1 MILNYRVIK
10 NLLVCQLWAWWV
22 WWDGE
27 VRLLES
33 VTVSWICL
41 VVPLRLAWWMKRIEV
56 GCDQNSLQSETA
68 ILFYSKP
75 KSEHGRLQLSVGQIS
90 LSRLS
95 DSETV
100 NQACTHIDGRNF
112 KIIGCI
118 EMHTGVQTFSLRE
131 LPISSCPRP
140 RQQWPTVTKSDS
152 DSQLQIERH
161 CEALWASWLISW
173 FSSLSSKLLAT
184 CQWSHWFSVLVT
196 CQLTSPWQECQIINK
211 FLCIW
216 SLGTPR
222 IHMILCMIS

>member
-1 MILNYRVIK
+1 
-10 NLLVCQLWAWWV
+10 
-22 WWDGE
+22 
-27 VRLLES
+27 
-33 VTVSWICL
+33 
-41 VVPLRLAWWMKRIEV
+41 MKRIEV

-140 RQQWPTVTKSDS
+140 RQQWQTVTNSDS
-152 DSQLQIERH
+152 DSQLQVERH

-173 FSSLSSKLLAT
+173 IFKFRFQAAGNLPVKSLIFCIGYLPTNQPLTGLSDYQQVSLHLEPWYPQNSYDFMYDFTILFIDEFISEFT
-184 CQWSHWFSVLVT
+184 C
-196 CQLTSPWQECQIINK
+196 CE
-211 FLCIW
+211 
-216 SLGTPR
+216 
-222 IHMILCMIS
+222 M